1 VTNCRP
7 IARVAAHV
15 AAAEELGVGRAFI
28 AEDIG
33 CRDAFQC
40 AVVSARRTRSIDL
53 TIGVTNPYLRSPKS
67 LAESLLTVNQ
77 LTARRTTLGLGSSA
91 ASIISGQLGLE
102 YGKPISVM
110 RDVVANLRH
119 EAGLMDPTFKPG
131 ITLAAMGPQML
142 RLAGEIADE
151 VILNTGSTPDYVR
164 WAAKEIAAGSARV
177 GRSLE
182 ATNIAVWITAYLDS
196 DPDDAL
202 RRARRWT
209 ARMLSM
215 PRQGELLLDHA
226 DRNGALDRS
235 LLTELR
241 SICGVYPESGDI
253 DHGASLVPEDIVR
266 ALTIVGPVDLALR
279 RLDAYLDAGARALIL
294 GPGALA
300 TVAHTLKVPRKVP
313 GSRSPCD

>member
-1 VTNCRP
+1 MTNCRP

-40 AVVSARRTRSIDL
+40 AVVSARKTRSIGL
-53 TIGVTNPYLRSPKS
+53 TIGVTNPYLRSPRS
-67 LAESLLTVNQ
+67 LAESLLTANQ
-77 LTARRTTLGLGSSA
+77 LTAGRTTLGLGSSA

-110 RDVVANLRH
+110 RDAVANLRH
-119 EAGLMDPTFKPG
+119 EADLMDSTFTRR
-131 ITLAAMGPQML
+131 ITLAAMGSQML
-142 RLAGEIADE
+142 CLAGEIADE

-177 GRSLE
+177 GRSRE

-196 DPDDAL
+196 DQNDAL
-202 RRARRWT
+202 QRARRWT
-209 ARMLSM
+209 ARMLSV

-235 LLTELR
+235 FLTELR
-241 SICGVYPESGDI
+241 SICGVYPASGDI
-253 DHGASLVPEDIVR
+253 DRGASLVPEDIVH
-266 ALTIVGPVDLALR
+266 ALTIVGSADEALR

-300 TVAHTLKVPRKVP
+300 TVAHTFEARQETATA
-313 GSRSPCD
+313 R